1 MKSDVLLASLT
12 TFHIGGPA
20 RAFAEAR
27 TDAEI
32 EDAIIFAREKKMPM
46 FVLGNG
52 SNLLVPDVGVE
63 GVVLKMAMNDIA
75 FEKIGDDELL
85 IAGAGIP
92 WEEIVNATGGRG
104 LFGIENLAGIPGT
117 MGGAVVQNIG
127 AYGVE
132 ISSVFEYADTIDY
145 VTGVSK
151 RIVRSD
157 AEFEY
162 RGSFFKKN
170 RTLIITRAALRLSKN
185 GVPNISYPDLASAY
199 ALGAPLNNP
208 KEISDEIRRIR
219 TLKFPNIKEEG
230 TAGSFFKNPVIT
242 RELADSLA
250 QQFSGLPTFPQS
262 NGRIKIS
269 LAWLLDHA
277 LSLKGFSRGRV
288 RLYENQPMII
298 VTSAG
303 ATADEVDSFANEI
316 AERVF
321 KTTGVVIER
330 EVETFGVIK

>member
-1 MKSDVLLASLT
+1 MKSDVLLAPFT

-20 RAFAEAR
+20 RAFVEAR

-32 EDAIIFAREKKMPM
+32 EEAIVYSREHSLKL
-46 FVLGNG
+46 FVLGAG
-52 SNLLVPDVGVE
+52 SNLLVPDAGVE
-63 GVVLKMAMNDIA
+63 GVVLKMTVDDIA

-85 IAGAGIP
+85 IAGAGTS
-92 WEEIVNATGGRG
+92 WEEIVNAAGERG

-162 RGSFFKKN
+162 RNSFFKKN
-170 RTLIITRAALRLSKN
+170 RNLIITSAALRLSKN
-185 GVPNISYPDLASAY
+185 GTRNLSYPDLARVRDSGT
-199 ALGAPLNNP
+199 LMETPS
-208 KEISDEIRRIR
+208 EISEAVRAIRIR
-219 TLKFPNIKEEG
+219 KFPHVKEEG

-250 QQFSGLPTFPQS
+250 QQFSGLPTFPQAD
-262 NGRIKIS
+262 GRIKIS

-277 LSLKGFSRGRV
+277 LALKGFSRGRV

-298 VTSAG
+298 VANAG

-321 KTTGVVIER
+321 NATGISIER
-330 EVETFGVIK
+330 EVETFGITK